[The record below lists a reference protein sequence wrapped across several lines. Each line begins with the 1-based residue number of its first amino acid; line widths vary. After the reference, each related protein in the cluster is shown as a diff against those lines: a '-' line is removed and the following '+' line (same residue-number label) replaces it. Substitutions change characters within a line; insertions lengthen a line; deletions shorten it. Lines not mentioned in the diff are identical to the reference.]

1 MAAVF
6 MVCRRFEVTDRCIQ
20 RIPQVFEWH
29 GGPGLRIVFCK
40 PTAGIRKA
48 AAHAVVDFGV
58 KGTVVAAVG
67 EINFPVDYPARVF
80 EQGDGKARQCSR
92 VLAGLRRYFYSRA
105 HAAKPNNRLGPGN
118 SDYYLGQA
126 NGRYRRQLVAH

>member
-80 EQGDGKARQCSR
+80 EQGKNIACDSTCITRCRIFHDNDLNQYR
-92 VLAGLRRYFYSRA
+92 IFT
-105 HAAKPNNRLGPGN
+105 
-118 SDYYLGQA
+118 
-126 NGRYRRQLVAH
+126 GRPSVIQFGELLS